1 MVPAKGS
8 YGPEGQLH
16 TVIEKSPE
24 SSPTTK
30 PRQGGGFSQPQ
41 SPTGP
46 SPVPPDP
53 THQPGNVILPTGK
66 YPLPQP
72 EPHYAQVP
80 NSSCA
85 PGSSGVYLVLD
96 KESQQQ
102 HGLQSSGGRKEGDRE
117 EQRDGRMPVTEN
129 GYQHFSSSN
138 SALAFVPPQLRAQT
152 HKPDRYRH
160 TLFTQIAGNLSW

>member
-1 MVPAKGS
+1 MVSAKGS
-8 YGPEGQLH
+8 YGTEGQLH

-30 PRQGGGFSQPQ
+30 PRQGGGFSQPH

-46 SPVPPDP
+46 SPIPPDP
-53 THQPGNVILPTGK
+53 THQPGNVILSTGK

-80 NSSCA
+80 NSSCEL
-85 PGSSGVYLVLD
+85 GSSGVYPVLA
-96 KESQQQ
+96 KESRQQQ
-102 HGLQSSGGRKEGDRE
+102 QQLQSSVGGKEGDRE
-117 EQRDGRMPVTEN
+117 EQRDGRMAATEN

-138 SALAFVPPQLRAQT
+138 ATSAFAPPQLRAQT
-152 HKPDRYRH
+152 HKPDR
-160 TLFTQIAGNLSW
+160 

>member
-30 PRQGGGFSQPQ
+30 PRQGGGFSQPH

-46 SPVPPDP
+46 SPIPPDP
-53 THQPGNVILPTGK
+53 THQTGNVILPTGK

-72 EPHYAQVP
+72 EPHYPQVP

-96 KESQQQ
+96 KESRQQ

-117 EQRDGRMPVTEN
+117 EMDGRMPVTEN